1 MMVRDMM
8 VRDMMRRDMMRRDV
22 MKRDVIARDWRA
34 MQLLCVAALLVA
46 GASSVHAHHVMD
58 YAMPATALEGL
69 LSGLGHPVIGIDHL
83 LFIAGAGVLAARFRK
98 GYLLPLVFV
107 VASVSVAGMRYLGI
121 DVGLDELW
129 IAGSLVVLGAII
141 LAARGPAGG
150 VVAGLFLVT
159 GALHG
164 YALAEA
170 IVGAERTPLV
180 TYLAGLA
187 LIQVAIALAAW
198 KVATWIA
205 AHRPRVPFQRLV
217 GAAVGVAGLA
227 FAAMAAFG

>member
-1 MMVRDMM
+1 MLHQMIGVLC
-8 VRDMMRRDMMRRDV
+8 
-22 MKRDVIARDWRA
+22 RA
-34 MQLLCVAALLVA
+34 AVLLPA
-46 GASSVHAHHVMD
+46 GASLAHAHHAMD

-83 LFIAGAGVLAARFRK
+83 LFIAGAGVLAARMRR
-98 GYLLPLVFV
+98 GHLLPLVFV
-107 VASVSVAGMRYLGI
+107 VASVAVAGMRYLGV

-129 IAGSLVVLGAII
+129 IAGSLVVLGAIM

-150 VVAGLFLVT
+150 VVAGLFLAT

-180 TYLAGLA
+180 AYLVGLT
-187 LIQVAIALAAW
+187 LIQCTIALGAW
-198 KVATWIA
+198 WVATWLA
-205 AHRPRVPFQRLV
+205 THRPRVPLQRLV
-217 GAAVGVAGLA
+217 GAAVGIAGLV
-227 FAAMAAFG
+227 FTGLAAL